1 MLDRIAS
8 VITQAGCYLLLIPV
22 CYTGNRWLF
31 VRNTDAYTALTSII
45 TGVLSQIGC
54 YSCSS
59 STLVGVYRLIVS
71 LVIIDGYS
79 KENAFVITSGGVVL
93 SLSFFHSK

>member
-1 MLDRIAS
+1 M
-8 VITQAGCYLLLIPV
+8 
-22 CYTGNRWLF
+22 
-31 VRNTDAYTALTSII
+31 
-45 TGVLSQIGC
+45 
-54 YSCSS
+54 
-59 STLVGVYRLIVS
+59 GVYRLIVS